1 MKKRKKNLYK
11 LRESLLTG
19 IKEIRYNKMRS
30 FLTLF
35 GIMLGVASL
44 IAMMSITE
52 GYKRDYIE
60 FMDAWGG
67 LARISVNNVDSE
79 TLNELKTR
87 YNATGLVVDDV
98 DTIFQQNSDII
109 ETISPQK
116 SGGRFLIRYDNKSIR
131 LWGRAVVGATGS
143 FREINDLN
151 HGEGRNLTSFDEIN
165 QSRVVVIG
173 SIIKDILFGDN
184 IDPIGQNISINGN
197 YLTVVGTFAQYR
209 GDEDETVTVNNEH
222 QQAIVTD
229 DTAEH
234 VSGRELW
241 RRYGTTDPFWRKNM
255 NLVMPISTFS
265 NLYRPDNTITSI
277 EIRFKDSVNLDDYI
291 ERVRKS
297 LLNTRRGYEDFE
309 IDTRADM
316 FEESQ
321 RQMRTMSLVFGAI
334 AIISLFVGGIGIM
347 NVILASISERIR
359 EIGVRKSVG
368 ARKADI
374 FVQFLIET
382 IVLSSIG
389 GLLGVSAGSGLSILI
404 ANLADMETMVSP
416 FAIVLALVSSFII
429 GLIFGIYP
437 SMRAA
442 KLNPIDALRYE

>member
-1 MKKRKKNLYK
+1 MKRKKNLYK
-11 LRESLLTG
+11 LRESLFTG
-19 IKEIRYNKMRS
+19 VKEIRYNKMRS

-67 LARISVNNVDSE
+67 LARISVSNVDSE

-87 YNATGLVVDDV
+87 FNATGLVIDDV
-98 DTIFQQNSDII
+98 AAIYEQNSDII

-116 SGGRFLIRYDNKSIR
+116 GGGRFLVRYGNKSIR
-131 LWGRAVVGATGS
+131 LWGQAVVGATGA
-143 FREINDLN
+143 FRDINDLQQ
-151 HGEGRNLTSFDEIN
+151 GEGRNLTTFDETN
-165 QSRVVVIG
+165 HSRVVVIG
-173 SIIKDILFGDN
+173 SIIKEILFGDN

-209 GDEDETVTVNNEH
+209 GEENETTAAENEH
-222 QQAIVTD
+222 QQAIITD

-234 VSGRELW
+234 VSGRQLW
-241 RRYGTTDPFWRKNM
+241 GRYGRTDPFWRKNM

-265 NLYRPDNTITSI
+265 NFYRPDDSISSI
-277 EIRFKDSVNLDDYI
+277 EIRFHDSVDLENYI
-291 ERVRKS
+291 ERVRTS

-389 GLLGVSAGSGLSILI
+389 GLLGVSAGSGLSIFI
-404 ANLADMETMVSP
+404 ANIANMETLVSP
-416 FAIVLALVSSFII
+416 FAIALALVSSFVI

-437 SMRAA
+437 SMKAA
-442 KLNPIDALRYE
+442 KLNPIEALRYE